1 MSKKSRLRRCFN
13 KRYGKRAQTLFKS
26 REHYLYHVHWSLPSQ
41 IRWKKPLLLR
51 WKTLGLLVNTL
62 AADLQHPVLNR
73 DNLTIPIQMQLSQKQ
88 KTFSQFL
95 CAFLKSLL
103 NFKYFEKKMTA
114 RDFVFPKLLTPK
126 TWSDKCLKIPVLAD
140 PSASSRV
147 NVPKYCWNLHPSI
160 LIIFID
166 HCQGNWVGKSLC
178 LP

>member
-62 AADLQHPVLNR
+62 AADLQYPLLNR

-88 KTFSQFL
+88 KTFSQSFS
-95 CAFLKSLL
+95 AFSKSRK
-103 NFKYFEKKMTA
+103 NFKKFWKK
-114 RDFVFPKLLTPK
+114 DDPHGFVFPKLRNPK
-126 TWSDKCLKIPVLAD
+126 TWLDKYQKSPVSD
-140 PSASSRV
+140 
-147 NVPKYCWNLHPSI
+147 
-160 LIIFID
+160 
-166 HCQGNWVGKSLC
+166 
-178 LP
+178 